1 MEINVK
7 QKVNVPVSPWCGN
20 CYRNETD
27 KHGQHFCSLFS
38 RFIYIKN
45 GHWLKCRECYIAL
58 YDQIERDG

>member
-27 KHGQHFCSLFS
+27 KQGQHFCSLFS
-38 RFIYIKN
+38 RYIHIKN

-58 YDQIERDG
+58 YDEIERGR